1 MKNPIIEPEKL
12 FLITD
17 IPGYSPNISR
27 LICMMNYVRQIT
39 LGSVKDL
46 TVKELDY
53 LHDKESN
60 SIGALLL
67 HIASTDFYFQKLSFE
82 ERELTEEENKKWEA
96 PSYLGNLGR
105 EKIKGNDLNYYI
117 EILNDER
124 NIIYELLKNKD
135 DTWLEKKVPYGKFE
149 SNNHHLWFH
158 AFEDEINHRGQI
170 NWLRKRLK
178 EI

>member
-27 LICMMNYVRQIT
+27 LICMMNYARYTT
-39 LGSVKDL
+39 LESVKGL

-53 LHDKESN
+53 LHDEQSN

-67 HIASTDFYFQKLSFE
+67 HIASTDFFFQKLSFE
-82 ERELTEEENKKWEA
+82 GRELTEEENNKWDA
-96 PSYLGNLGR
+96 ASYLGDAGR
-105 EKIKGNDLNYYI
+105 GKIKGNDLNYYV
-117 EILNDER
+117 EILTEER
-124 NIIYELLKNKD
+124 NRIYELLKTKD
-135 DTWLEKKVPYGKFE
+135 DDWLEEKIPYEKLE
-149 SNNHHLWFH
+149 ANNHHLWFH

-178 EI
+178 VI